1 MLDDIRKY
9 MLRMMLIE
17 RPLFYADV
25 EKLNDA
31 FIFSTASGE
40 GGRTAKFYA
49 AVTLASAFNLR

>member
-1 MLDDIRKY
+1 

-40 GGRTAKFYA
+40 SGRTAKFYA
-49 AVTLASAFNLR
+49 AVTLASAINLR